1 MSLSAK
7 LLTILTL
14 ILILPLS
21 ACGGET
27 GTTVVPGNNGAS
39 VVENPV
45 VIPPGLVAI
54 VNGEEIAEE
63 QFEQELARRQQE
75 SAIADPDA
83 LASMVLH
90 TLIEQTL
97 IRQAAADMQI
107 TVSDEELDAELQL
120 QIDSANLAG
129 GWTQW
134 LEGNLYTEGEF
145 REALRNSLLTGR
157 VIERITQNL
166 NGDVAQ
172 VHARHILLPTR
183 DEANSI
189 LARLNAGE
197 DFTALA
203 TTVSV
208 AAEAEFGGDL
218 GWFTRQGLLETVL
231 AEVAFSL
238 QPGEIAGPVPT
249 RLGYHIIQTLEFA
262 ERPVEP
268 EARANIAQIQ
278 FENWLQSLLE
288 SAAVEQF

>member
-14 ILILPLS
+14 ILILLLS

-27 GTTVVPGNNGAS
+27 EETVVPDNNSQS

-45 VIPPGLVAI
+45 ENPPGLVAI

-63 QFEQELARRQQE
+63 QFGRELARRQQE
-75 SAIADPDA
+75 SAVADPDA
-83 LASMVLH
+83 LASMVLN

-97 IRQAAADMQI
+97 IRQAAVDMQI
-107 TVSDEELDAELQL
+107 TVGDEELDAELQL
-120 QIDSANLAG
+120 QIDAANLAG
-129 GWTQW
+129 GWSQW
-134 LEGNLYTEGEF
+134 LENNLYTEDEF
-145 REALRNSLLTGR
+145 REALRNSLVTGR

-166 NGDVAQ
+166 SGDVAQ
-172 VHARHILLPTR
+172 VHARHILLQTR
-183 DEANSI
+183 DEANSV

-197 DFTALA
+197 DFTELA

-218 GWFTRQGLLETVL
+218 GWFTRQGLLETTL

-262 ERPVEP
+262 ELPVEP
-268 EARANIAQIQ
+268 EARANLAQIQ

-288 SAAVEQF
+288 SAAVERF